1 MSDLS
6 LVLIQTDP
14 AWENPSANLK
24 LPSEVDGE
32 IQEGG
37 IVMLPE
43 MFSTG
48 YTMNTALAE
57 EHPGPAAQW
66 LLENAARYK
75 AVFAGSVMVREENR
89 FFNRF
94 YWALPDGSL
103 AWYDKKHL
111 FTLAGEEKVFSPG
124 AKQVMVSWQGWRIA
138 LFVCYDLRFPV
149 WCRRRPDF
157 NYDLALFIASW
168 PDRRSYAW
176 RQLLKA
182 RAIENQAF
190 VAAVNRCGFDGN
202 GVLHAGDSMVL
213 DYAGHRVASVKPF
226 TPGFCSAR
234 LSLHNLKVFREALP
248 FEKDADPF
256 IWV

>member
-6 LVLIQTDP
+6 LLLIQTDP

-24 LPSEVDGE
+24 LPPDVSGK
-32 IQEGG
+32 IPEGG
-37 IVMLPE
+37 IVVLPE

-57 EHPGPAAQW
+57 KHPGPAALW

-75 AVFAGSVMVREENR
+75 AVFTGSVMVQEGDR

-94 YWALPDGSL
+94 YWAAPDGNL

-111 FTLAGEEKVFSPG
+111 FTLAGEEKVFSRG
-124 AKQVMVSWQGWRIA
+124 SEQVIISWQGWQVA

-157 NYDLALFIASW
+157 NYDLALFVASW
-168 PDRRSYAW
+168 PDRRGYAW

-182 RAIENQAF
+182 RAIENQAY
-190 VAAVNRCGFDGN
+190 VAAVNRCGLDGN
-202 GVLHAGDSMVL
+202 GVLHAGDSMVI
-213 DYAGHRVASVKPF
+213 DYAGHTLAAVKPF
-226 TPGFCSAR
+226 HPGYCLAK
-234 LSLHNLKVFREALP
+234 LSLRTLKAFREALP

-256 IWV
+256 HWV

>member
-6 LVLIQTDP
+6 LLLLQTNP
-14 AWENPSANLK
+14 EWENPSANLR
-24 LPSEVDGE
+24 LTAEAERE
-32 IQEGG
+32 IPEGG
-37 IVMLPE
+37 VVLLPE

-48 YTMNTALAE
+48 YTMNSALAE

-66 LLENAARYK
+66 LQEKAARHG
-75 AVFAGSVMVREENR
+75 AVFCGSVMVREGGR

-94 YWALPDGSL
+94 YWAVPDGKL
-103 AWYDKKHL
+103 HWYDKKHL
-111 FTLAGEEKVFSPG
+111 FTLAGEEKVFSAG
-124 AKQVMVSWQGWRIA
+124 TRQVMVSWQGWQIA

-157 NYDLALFIASW
+157 NYDLALFVASW

-182 RAIENQAF
+182 RAIENQAY

-202 GVLHAGDSMVL
+202 GVLHAGDSMVV
-213 DYAGHRVASVKPF
+213 DYAGHVMASVKPF
-226 TPGFCSAR
+226 FPGFCTVR
-234 LSLHNLKVFREALP
+234 LSLNDLRHFRQVLP
-248 FEKDADPF
+248 FEKDADSF
-256 IWV
+256 QWV